1 LSLHSHIIY
10 YISTLIGDDATA
22 ADGDNAASVPAT
34 DGDDATPVPASDD
47 DAANADGDDAAAATA
62 ADDDAASV
70 HTRMWQL
77 RPLLLLQHYPLLPF
91 QLLRPLLIQQQ
102 YLL

>member
-1 LSLHSHIIY
+1 MPHQYQQQI
-10 YISTLIGDDATA
+10 
-22 ADGDNAASVPAT
+22 V
-34 DGDDATPVPASDD
+34 DATPVPASDD

-62 ADDDAASV
+62 ADMMPHQYQDVAAQAPAAPTTLPV
-70 HTRMWQL
+70 
-77 RPLLLLQHYPLLPF
+77 LPF